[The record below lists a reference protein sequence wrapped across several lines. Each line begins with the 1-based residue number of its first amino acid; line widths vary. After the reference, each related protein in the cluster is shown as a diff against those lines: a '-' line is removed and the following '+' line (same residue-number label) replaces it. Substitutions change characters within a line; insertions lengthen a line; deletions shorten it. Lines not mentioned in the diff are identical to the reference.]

1 LNEEEDEEK
10 IEREK
15 NKKEIE
21 EMVTNFL
28 YNEKLFIHIFY

>member
-1 LNEEEDEEK
+1 LDEEEDEEK